1 MKVLSAIAAC
11 LTILISACFTFALP
25 APRHLAAHAESAV
38 YARAETTTAYLC
50 TQPAS
55 EYAIF
60 ALPYTYCV
68 EITGEQ
74 GDWYKVKYAE
84 DFGIYRAVQG
94 YCLKSSLKIL
104 EEKPATVYLYKQ
116 ISVTYTVDVP
126 STSLP
131 VLGEITVS
139 AAYYGAYYQG
149 PAAYSYV
156 LCDGSFGYIPGAN
169 DDYPLNVIPEKD
181 PPTEDTEK
189 TESDA
194 GKIVAAV
201 IFGVVAVG
209 ALALLILGNR
219 KKQFGAHD

>member
-1 MKVLSAIAAC
+1 MKALSAILSCLYILICAC
-11 LTILISACFTFALP
+11 LIFPPTGTA
-25 APRHLAAHAESAV
+25 
-38 YARAETTTAYLC
+38 ARAEETVYGRAEIATAYLC

-60 ALPYTYCV
+60 AIPYTYCV

-84 DFGIYRAVQG
+84 DFGIYRAVYG
-94 YCLKSSLKIL
+94 YCLKSSLKVL
-104 EEKPATVYLYKQ
+104 SEKPSVVYLYKP

-126 STSLP
+126 ATSLP

-156 LCDGSFGYIPGAN
+156 LCESSFGYIAGAN
-169 DDYPLNVIPEKD
+169 DDYPLNVIEEPEQPND
-181 PPTEDTEK
+181 EEEEK
-189 TESDA
+189 SGDG

-209 ALALLILGNR
+209 ALGLLFLGSR
-219 KKQFGAHD
+219 KKNFDGRGE